1 MKMTASERKQTMNP
15 TKMLP
20 SERHGI
26 PLNSISSAI
35 LDAERHPTNAKH
47 TPGPWENHKWN
58 CEEHQISAK
67 GGTIALVS
75 HSHSLV
81 SEAEADANA
90 RLIAAAPILA
100 EYLAELLEATET
112 LARRHGTPL
121 PQCHQYAKAAL
132 AKAEGGAQ

>member
-1 MKMTASERKQTMNP
+1 MSKKHKPITRKEIDPMN
-15 TKMLP
+15 
-20 SERHGI
+20 
-26 PLNSISSAI
+26 
-35 LDAERHPTNAKH
+35 TNAKH

-121 PQCHQYAKAAL
+121 SQCHQYAKAAL